1 MSDKG
6 QATVHATV
14 QALVAVC
21 RHRPFNVGHV
31 GWGYRHEDGRWR
43 VGAVEGVRWRA
54 GNHNGFWDARVDTL
68 DHALDLFAR
77 MHAHD
82 AEYDGVKLLRVRE
95 TVTPNPHFADEVV
108 EWVRQT
114 PYRVIDRNCMDS
126 AYDILRAYAPGYRGL
141 HGGLG
146 VLPKPEDRWLPRQW
160 YDALPAV
167 EERQLPRPL
176 AAVATAAPDA
186 MKDRLRAEAAAV
198 DALFADC
205 DERCPP
211 RTPGWRIPG
220 HHDYLP
226 PRHGPGTDE
235 AGIDAAGPAAAS
247 PGAD

>member
-1 MSDKG
+1 MS
-6 QATVHATV
+6 ASV

-68 DHALDLFAR
+68 DHALALFAG

-82 AEYDGVKLLRVRE
+82 AEYDAVKLLRVRE
-95 TVTPNPHFADEVV
+95 TVTPNPHFADEVA

-141 HGGLG
+141 DGGLG

-167 EERQLPRPL
+167 EERLLPRPMPIPL
-176 AAVATAAPDA
+176 AAAAEAEAEASDATT
-186 MKDRLRAEAAAV
+186 DRLRAEAAAV
-198 DALFADC
+198 DALLADC
-205 DERCPP
+205 GERCPP

-226 PRHGPGTDE
+226 PRHGPGAEE
-235 AGIDAAGPAAAS
+235 ADIDAADPAAAAHE
-247 PGAD
+247 AD